1 MVISPID
8 FPVIQVSDV
17 SENQVVLSKLLSITA
32 PIREPLENFF
42 DFFKKTSFGALN
54 VTKALKVLKSRFSY

>member
-8 FPVIQVSDV
+8 FPVVQVSDV

-32 PIREPLENFF
+32 PVREPLENFF
-42 DFFKKTSFGALN
+42 DFFKKTSFGVLN
-54 VTKALKVLKSRFSY
+54 VTKALKVLKSRFFY

>member
-8 FPVIQVSDV
+8 FPVFQVSDV

-32 PIREPLENFF
+32 PVWEPLEIFLL
-42 DFFKKTSFGALN
+42 FFKKSLFGGIN
-54 VTKALKVLKSRFSY
+54 VTKALKV